1 MKTKTIIT
9 WAGVLGV
16 IAVTMGAMGA
26 HALKAILT
34 EESLQSFLTGTRYNM
49 YHALALIGLISLQP
63 SLNEKYLR
71 ISTYCFTIGT
81 VLFSGSIYL
90 LSTSSITG
98 LAISNV
104 LGPITPIG
112 GLVLITGWFSII
124 LGALRFKS

>member
-63 SLNEKYLR
+63 SLNEKYFR

-81 VLFSGSIYL
+81 VLFS
-90 LSTSSITG
+90 
-98 LAISNV
+98 
-104 LGPITPIG
+104 
-112 GLVLITGWFSII
+112 
-124 LGALRFKS
+124 